1 MTTIPFLGEYISLK
15 TKQKSNFK
23 EKIKMKKTVK
33 RVTTAIIATVMCMSA
48 TTAAFAASTTDTP
61 VVDENCSGIHS
72 YNSDNI
78 DSCKGVN
85 STQIHTYS

>member
-1 MTTIPFLGEYISLK
+1 
-15 TKQKSNFK
+15 
-23 EKIKMKKTVK
+23 
-33 RVTTAIIATVMCMSA
+33 MCMSA

-61 VVDENCSGIHS
+61 VVDENNSNAEFQQQLSIQIGVGNCSGIHS

-78 DSCKGVN
+78 DSCKAIN